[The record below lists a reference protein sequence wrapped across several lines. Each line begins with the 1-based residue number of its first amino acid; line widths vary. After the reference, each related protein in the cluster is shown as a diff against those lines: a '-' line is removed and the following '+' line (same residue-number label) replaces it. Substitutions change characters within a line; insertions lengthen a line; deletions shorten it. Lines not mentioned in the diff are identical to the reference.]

1 MEQSAIKYYQIDLDS
16 QFNIEKEKIMYIECQ
31 SCIHRQGNKCDIDG
45 KYAEP
50 NHTYAGDKHCQKTE
64 K

>member
-1 MEQSAIKYYQIDLDS
+1 MKRIES

-31 SCIHRQGNKCDIDG
+31 NCIHRQGNKCDIDG

-50 NHTYAGDKHCQKTE
+50 NHTYAGDKHCQKGQ
-64 K
+64 